1 MPDPAADPPAADP
14 PVPFEQV
21 MARLDALVTRLEDPT
36 LGLDEAVA
44 LYEEGTALARAG
56 LDRLRSAEA
65 RVHTLTLE

>member
-1 MPDPAADPPAADP
+1 
-14 PVPFEQV
+14 

-44 LYEEGTALARAG
+44 LYEEGTALARTG